1 MGNKKKIKA
10 MENKKQTY
18 LEWFKEKYQFGWVIA
33 IIVLHT
39 FFAIK
44 LFLSEVPSDGWI
56 PTIFGASLL
65 AIIFG
70 LSFYQYKKG
79 DDTRFR

>member
-1 MGNKKKIKA
+1 

-18 LEWFKEKYQFGWVIA
+18 FEFFKEKYQFGWVIA

-44 LFLSEVPSDGWI
+44 LFNSEVPSDGWI
-56 PTIFGASLL
+56 PVIAGSIILL
-65 AIIFG
+65 IVFI

-79 DDTRFR
+79 GNTKFQ